1 MMSTMNQLRTLASAI
16 GPRAALAA
24 AMGKTFGGLRD
35 VAKVLGYKNS
45 IGIEDYRLR
54 FRRNPIASRVV
65 RALPQAT
72 WRGGGEIIEDDTTPT
87 MTPFETQWDELATR
101 LRLWRIFWKA
111 DVLSGLNRHGGIL
124 IGAPGRLDSELDGDG
139 DPNDV
144 VYFKAYADDVLLVN
158 TLEDNTEN
166 ERFGLPRTYKLKPPK
181 EQKIVSL
188 GNFERE
194 VHWSRVIHVCDELE
208 DDLYAAPRLECVWD
222 RLDDLDK
229 VTGGGAEAFWLRA
242 HQGMQVDVDK
252 EIELDPE
259 KENALDK
266 EVDEYLHAISRVMRT
281 RGTKVTTLGSDT
293 ADFKNPV
300 AAIIAQICSGSGIPQ
315 RILMGS
321 ERGELASTQ
330 DRDNWF
336 DQVADRRSQFAHP
349 NEIKQLTDRLIT
361 YNFLKEPAKYDT
373 RWSQLKGMDE
383 GQKADLAI
391 KITTANKYQG
401 ETIIT
406 SAEIR
411 DRVWGMP
418 ELTEAQ
424 KKEEAEKVAAKIKP
438 TGGADPSAPK
448 GSRRDPALGADRN
461 QVRAAQ

>member
-1 MMSTMNQLRTLASAI
+1 MMSSMSQIRMLGSIL

-24 AMGKTFGGLRD
+24 AMGKTFGGMRD
-35 VAKVLGYKNS
+35 LAKVLGYKGS
-45 IGIEDYRLR
+45 IGIDDYRLR

-87 MTPFETQWDELATR
+87 MTPFEKEWDELATR
-101 LRLWRIFWKA
+101 LRLWRVFWKS
-111 DVLSGLNRHGGIL
+111 DVLSGLNRHGAIL
-124 IGAPGRLDSELDGDG
+124 IGAPGSLETELDGDG
-139 DPNDV
+139 KPEDV
-144 VYFKAYADDVLLVN
+144 VYFKAYADDVLMVN
-158 TLEDNTEN
+158 TIEDRTDN
-166 ERFGLPRTYKLKPPK
+166 ERFGFPRTYKLKPPK
-181 EQKIVSL
+181 EQKVVTL
-188 GNFERE
+188 GNFEKE

-242 HQGMQVDVDK
+242 HQGLQVDVDK
-252 EIELDPE
+252 DIELDE
-259 KENALDK
+259 TKEAALDK
-266 EVDEYLHAISRVMRT
+266 EVDEYVHAISRVMRT
-281 RGTKVTTLGSDT
+281 RGTKVETLGSDT

-336 DQVADRRSQFAHP
+336 DQVSDRRSQFAHP
-349 NEIKQLTDRLIT
+349 NVIKQTTDRLVT
-361 YNFLKEPAKYDT
+361 YNFLREPDTYET

-383 GQKADLAI
+383 SQKADLAI
-391 KITTANKYQG
+391 KIATVNKYQG
-401 ETIIT
+401 ETVVT
-406 SAEIR
+406 SEEIR
-411 DRVWGMP
+411 DRVFGMP
-418 ELTEAQ
+418 AMTEAQ
-424 KKEEAEKVAAKIKP
+424 KKEEAEKAAAKVKVPI
-438 TGGADPSAPK
+438 GRDPNAPK
-448 GSRRDPALGADRN
+448 GSQRDPALGADKN
-461 QVRAAQ
+461 QVRARQ